1 MQRACGHALVPI
13 HFLKHVGLQAT
24 MSESLGP
31 TQIFAA
37 TLLSKGC
44 GNLGNL
50 FSVRFSLVRWQQAPV
65 AAMMMEYE
73 GLVSQIVEVIK
84 GAERGKQKT

>member
-1 MQRACGHALVPI
+1 
-13 HFLKHVGLQAT
+13 
-24 MSESLGP
+24 MSESLGL

-44 GNLGNL
+44 GNLRAL
-50 FSVRFSLVRWQQAPV
+50 FAGCFSLVRWQQAPA

-73 GLVSQIVEVIK
+73 GLVSQIVEVIE
-84 GAERGKQKT
+84 GTERGEQRNSTYCFESNFLGVPIPK

>member
-1 MQRACGHALVPI
+1 MAMHLCLFIFCQ
-13 HFLKHVGLQAT
+13 HFGLQAT
-24 MSESLGP
+24 MSESLGL

-44 GNLGNL
+44 GHLKKL
-50 FSVRFSLVRWQQAPV
+50 FAGCFSLVRWQQAPV

-73 GLVSQIVEVIK
+73 GLVSQIVEIIE
-84 GAERGKQKT
+84 GTERGQQTY